1 MEFQK
6 KRLLNDL
13 KSDINKAIKAAND
26 FKNLSIDQLNYKENT
41 EKWSIL
47 ECLEHVSLY
56 GDFYLK
62 EIESSI
68 LKGKISTTTTF
79 KSGFFG
85 NYFAKSMQPKTDGTI
100 PNKMKTFKDKNPA
113 NSNLPI
119 TVIDRFIKQQK
130 QMLTLL
136 EQAEKVDLKAI
147 KTKTTLPVIKFR
159 LGDTFRFVIY
169 HINRHI
175 LQAKKIQIPV
185 V

>member
-6 KRLLNDL
+6 QRLLNDL
-13 KSDINKAIKAAND
+13 KADINKAIKTANE
-26 FKNLSIDQLNYKENT
+26 FKNLSTDQVNYKENA

-47 ECLEHVSLY
+47 ECLEHVNLY

-62 EIESSI
+62 EIENSI
-68 LKGKISTTTTF
+68 LAAQLSQTSTF

-85 NYFAKSMQPKTDGTI
+85 NRFAVSMQPKPDGTI
-100 PNKMKTFKDKNPA
+100 PNKMKTFKDKNPV

-119 TVIDRFIKQQK
+119 TTIDRFIKQQK

-136 EQAEKVDLKAI
+136 EQAEKVDLTI
-147 KTKTTLPVIKFR
+147 KTKTTLPLIKFR

-175 LQAKKIQIPV
+175 VQAKKIEIPII
-185 V
+185 